1 MATTHK
7 RDYYEVLEVTRE
19 VSADQVKSAY
29 RKAAMQWHPDRNPDN
44 KREAEERF
52 REASEA
58 YSVLSDEQKRAIYD
72 RYGHAGLSNSGM
84 DSGGVNSS
92 VFVDFHDILGDL
104 FGFEDLLGGGKR
116 RGGRTRAQRGGD
128 LRYDLTLSF
137 EDAAA
142 GVRTKLRIPRAENCE
157 ACKGTGAKAGTGMT
171 TCETCRG
178 QGQVV
183 YQQGFFSVSRTCP
196 NCRGEGRMIHERCT
210 VCRGAG
216 RLQKEHVIEVGIP
229 AGVDTQTRLRVA
241 GEGEPGVNGGPAGDL
256 YVYLDVKEHPIFER
270 RGADLYCTMPISI
283 AQAALG
289 TKVRVPTLQGEYELA
304 ITEGA
309 QTGSIFRMKGKG
321 LPNPNGGK
329 GDLYVSVRVV
339 TPAKLTREQ
348 RRLFEQLNEVLKTE
362 NKPAARNSNF
372 FDRVKDIFG

>member
-1 MATTHK
+1 MATTQK

-19 VSADQVKSAY
+19 VTSEQVKSAY

-44 KREAEERF
+44 KREAEDRF

-58 YSVLSDEQKRAIYD
+58 YGVLSDEQKRAIYD

-84 DSGGVNSS
+84 DSGVNSS

-137 EDAAA
+137 DDAAA
-142 GVRTKLRIPRAENCE
+142 GVTTKLRIPRAENCT
-157 ACKGTGAKAGTGMT
+157 ACKGTGAKSGTGMT

-196 NCRGEGRMIHERCT
+196 NCRGEGQMIHERCT
-210 VCRGAG
+210 ACRGAG
-216 RLQKEHVIEVGIP
+216 RLQAERLIEVRIP

-256 YVYLDVKEHPIFER
+256 YVYLEVKEHPIFER

-289 TKVRVPTLQGEYELA
+289 TKVSVSTLQGEYELT

-339 TPAKLTREQ
+339 TPAKLTRDQ
-348 RRLFEQLNEVLKTE
+348 RKLFEQLNEVLKTE

-372 FDRVKDIFG
+372 FGKVKDIFG